1 MKKFLALI
9 LALVMTLS
17 LAGCKEDVAIE
28 EVPDDQIP
36 GFTDQTDLEEPVVP
50 ISIETDTVPDDSGTP
65 TQPTQPTHTHSYTS
79 KTVAAT
85 CTADGYTLHTCSCGD
100 SYKDNTTKK
109 LGHSYK
115 DQVIAPTA
123 SAQGYTLHTCTRCG
137 YSYKD
142 NYKPATGGGTTATH
156 SHSYTSKTVAATC
169 TADGYTLHTCS
180 CGDSYK
186 DSTTK
191 KLGHSYKDQVIA
203 PTASA
208 QGYTLHTCTRCGYS
222 YKNNYTD
229 KLSTHTHT
237 WEPIYEEVPVYETV
251 CRTICST
258 CGADVT
264 GNAVAH
270 GEAHMLNGEN
280 GGNYQRYDQVQVGTA
295 SQIIGYRC
303 SGCGAEK

>member
-50 ISIETDTVPDDSGTP
+50 ISIETDTDPDDSGTS
-65 TQPTQPTHTHSYTS
+65 TQPAHIHSYTS

-100 SYKDNTTKK
+100 SYKYKTTKK

-142 NYKPATGGGTTATH
+142 NY
-156 SHSYTSKTVAATC
+156 
-169 TADGYTLHTCS
+169 
-180 CGDSYK
+180 
-186 DSTTK
+186 
-191 KLGHSYKDQVIA
+191 
-203 PTASA
+203 
-208 QGYTLHTCTRCGYS
+208 
-222 YKNNYTD
+222 TD

-237 WEPIYEEVPVYETV
+237 WEPIYEKVPVYETV

-258 CGADVT
+258 CGADLT
-264 GNAVAH
+264 NIDTFTH
-270 GEAHMLNGEN
+270 MEAHMLNGESSRT
-280 GGNYQRYDQVQVGTA
+280 YERYDQVQVGTE

>member
-50 ISIETDTVPDDSGTP
+50 ISIETDTDPDDSGTS
-65 TQPTQPTHTHSYTS
+65 TQPAH
-79 KTVAAT
+79 
-85 CTADGYTLHTCSCGD
+85 
-100 SYKDNTTKK
+100 
-109 LGHSYK
+109 
-115 DQVIAPTA
+115 I
-123 SAQGYTLHTCTRCG
+123 
-137 YSYKD
+137 
-142 NYKPATGGGTTATH
+142 
-156 SHSYTSKTVAATC
+156 HSYTSKTVAATC

-208 QGYTLHTCTRCGYS
+208 QGYTLHTCTRCGYAYKDNYKSATGGGTTATHSHSYTSKTVAATCTADGYTLHTCSCGDS
-222 YKNNYTD
+222 YKDQVIAPTASAQGYTLHTCTRCGYSYKDNYTD

-237 WEPIYEEVPVYETV
+237 WEPIYEKVPVYETV

-258 CGADVT
+258 CGADLT
-264 GNAVAH
+264 NIDTFTH
-270 GEAHMLNGEN
+270 MEAHMLNGESSRT
-280 GGNYQRYDQVQVGTA
+280 YERYDQVQVGTE